1 LKVFTTESTHFKLVT
16 EQQNLKFLEIL
27 DDVSNLANE
36 FLENFSNS
44 LQKRNER
51 NQELMKQISELL
63 ESNEREKQKINKAAD
78 LSQHLNSK
86 LGEISKL

>member
-1 LKVFTTESTHFKLVT
+1 
-16 EQQNLKFLEIL
+16 L

-44 LQKRNER
+44 LQKRNEK

-63 ESNEREKQKINKAAD
+63 ESNEREKQKINKAAC
-78 LSQHLNSK
+78 LSQNLNSK